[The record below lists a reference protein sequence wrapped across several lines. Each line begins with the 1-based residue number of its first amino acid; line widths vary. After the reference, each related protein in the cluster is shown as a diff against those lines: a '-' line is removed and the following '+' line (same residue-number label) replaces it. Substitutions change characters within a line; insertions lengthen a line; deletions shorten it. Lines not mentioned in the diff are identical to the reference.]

1 MEEAECLG
9 WELARA
15 AWRRVHSR
23 GEEHRSDRTSRPL
36 NGCTVEM
43 GESRGGDLGNSR
55 LILTNSASPKLH
67 PE

>member
-1 MEEAECLG
+1 M
-9 WELARA
+9 
-15 AWRRVHSR
+15 HSR
-23 GEEHRSDRTSRPL
+23 GEEHRSDRTSRAL

-55 LILTNSASPKLH
+55 LILTNSASPKHH